1 MSSDPGIPTDTVD
14 TLVGTWHTIT
24 DLVSGLDEA
33 QWKQPSDLPGWTV
46 QDIVSHLIGTERMLQ
61 GLPPA
66 PARTTEQPWVQNA
79 IGEFNENDV
88 ELRRQRPGA
97 EVLSEWIDLVALRE
111 ETLRAGDADYFAQ
124 PMITPT
130 GPGTLADFLAVRI
143 LDCWIHEQDVRRAL
157 GVPGGLSGPAAEHT
171 IDRLL
176 RTVPIVV
183 GKRAACPEGR
193 AVRLVITGGVERDV
207 ICEVNGGRA
216 GFVAE
221 PAAEPLATVT
231 IGVETFV
238 RLANGRPQSTDDDVT
253 ISGDEA
259 LGEAFVANLNMMI

>member
-1 MSSDPGIPTDTVD
+1 MTANPGIPTETVD
-14 TLVGTWHTIT
+14 TLVGTWHMIT
-24 DLVSGLDEA
+24 GLLTGLDEE
-33 QWKQPSDLPGWTV
+33 QWKRASDLPGWTV

-66 PARTTEQPWVQNA
+66 PARTTEQPWVKNA
-79 IGEFNENDV
+79 VGDFNENDV
-88 ELRRQRPGA
+88 ELRRRRPGA
-97 EVLSEWIDLVALRE
+97 EVLAEWNDLVALRE
-111 ETLRAGDADYFAQ
+111 RTLTAGDADYFAQ
-124 PMITPT
+124 PMVNPT

-143 LDCWIHEQDVRRAL
+143 LDCWIHEQDLRRAL

-207 ICEVNGGRA
+207 VCEVNAGRA
-216 GFVAE
+216 GFVGEA
-221 PAAEPLATVT
+221 AAEPLTTVT
-231 IGVETFV
+231 IGIETFV
-238 RLANGRPQSTDDDVT
+238 RLANGRPASPDDDVT
-253 ISGDEA
+253 IAGDTS
-259 LGEAFVANLNMMI
+259 LGQAFVAGLNMMI